1 MRHSFSGGDPG
12 TGAPPPHSLY
22 YADANEPEMAA
33 NAELLR
39 RIEASFTVKSTLAL
53 DTAIT
58 MFVDII
64 IEAKKLERRAER
76 GPICQFHNVHL
87 SIRDL
92 LLHLPLQRWP
102 VPHPNRCPCVF
113 CEEIGDWRGLE
124 EHLQERHRIIFE
136 EGAFHSEVQLQLLG
150 LLGLGMRVNKRKRW
164 TCPFGYCT
172 EELLE
177 EQIVCR
183 RQ

>member
-12 TGAPPPHSLY
+12 TGEPPPHSLY

-39 RIEASFTVKSTLAL
+39 RIEAAFTVKSTLAL

-58 MFVDII
+58 MFVDIV

-76 GPICQFHNVHL
+76 GQICQFHNIHFP
-87 SIRDL
+87 IREL

-102 VPHPNRCPCVF
+102 VPHPNR
-113 CEEIGDWRGLE
+113 
-124 EHLQERHRIIFE
+124 
-136 EGAFHSEVQLQLLG
+136 
-150 LLGLGMRVNKRKRW
+150 
-164 TCPFGYCT
+164 
-172 EELLE
+172 
-177 EQIVCR
+177 
-183 RQ
+183 